1 MVPFAILP
9 RRFTNHSVVST
20 LLANINL
27 QECLK
32 TMSYSNPR
40 ATTTPTHALMPWV
53 VWGLGCLFYFYECLL
68 QVSPSVM
75 SNELM
80 RDFSVTSQT
89 LGVLSGIYFYSYAA
103 MQLPGGVLMDYFGPQ
118 RLLTIATTICAIS
131 TIAFGL
137 TDNFFMA
144 CIARLMIGFGS
155 AFAAVGAMKLAANW
169 FPAERFALLTGM
181 MVTIG
186 MLGAIGG
193 EAPLALLIDN
203 TGWRHSMVIM
213 GSIGLFLAVL
223 IFAIAKDVPKHH
235 TIANTHSSKDDE
247 PMLQSLIALLRNKQL
262 WLVAFYGGLMYM
274 ATPIFCGLWGVP
286 FLMFKL
292 HLAKSTAA
300 NYISLVFVGWAIASP
315 LWGIFSNRIGK
326 RKPPMYIGCVGALIS
341 CSIFIYLPTDRT
353 WIIEAALLLFGIF
366 SAGFLPA
373 FAVAK
378 ELCSK
383 HYVATGLSFM
393 NMMNMIGIAVG
404 QPVIGYILDQ
414 LWAGQMNDNVRVY
427 PLEAYQIGLSILP
440 IGMFIALLIL
450 PKLRE
455 TNCKSIIA

>member
-1 MVPFAILP
+1 MAY
-9 RRFTNHSVVST
+9 TKHQS
-20 LLANINL
+20 
-27 QECLK
+27 
-32 TMSYSNPR
+32 
-40 ATTTPTHALMPWV
+40 ATPELIPIKSIMPWV

-75 SNELM
+75 SSELM

-89 LGVLSGIYFYSYAA
+89 LGILSGVYFYSYAA
-103 MQLPGGVLMDYFGPQ
+103 MQLPGGVMMDYFGPQ
-118 RLLTIATTICAIS
+118 RLLTIATTICAVS

-144 CIARLMIGFGS
+144 CLARLMIGFGS

-193 EAPLALLIDN
+193 EAPLAMLIDHA
-203 TGWRHSMVIM
+203 GWRQSMIIM
-213 GSIGLFLAVL
+213 GSIGLVLAFL
-223 IFAIAKDVPKHH
+223 IFTVAKDVPKKPRKNRKL
-235 TIANTHSSKDDE
+235 AADEE
-247 PMLQSLIALLRNKQL
+247 PMLNSLVTLLKNKQL

-286 FLMFKL
+286 FLMFKM
-292 HLAKSTAA
+292 HIAKATAA

-315 LWGIFSNRIGK
+315 LWGIFSNRIGR
-326 RKPPMYIGCVGALIS
+326 RKPSMYIGSIGALIS
-341 CSIFIYLPTDRT
+341 STIFIYAPIESG
-353 WIIEAALLLFGIF
+353 WIIELFLFTFGIF

-383 HYVATGLSFM
+383 KYVATGLSFM
-393 NMMNMIGIAVG
+393 NMMNMIGIAIG
-404 QPVIGYILDQ
+404 QPVIGYILDK
-414 LWAGQMNDNVRVY
+414 LWQGEVIDKVRIY
-427 PLEAYQIGLSILP
+427 PIEAYHIALALLP
-440 IGMFIALLIL
+440 IGMLISLLIL
-450 PKLRE
+450 PRLRE
-455 TNCKSIIA
+455 TYCKSVQD